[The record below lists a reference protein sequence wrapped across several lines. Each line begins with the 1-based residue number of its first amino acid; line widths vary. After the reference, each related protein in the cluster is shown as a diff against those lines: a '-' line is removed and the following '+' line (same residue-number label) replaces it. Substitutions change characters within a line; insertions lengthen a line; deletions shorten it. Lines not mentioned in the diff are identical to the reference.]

1 MWTAFV
7 LGFFGGAH
15 CILMCGPLVWYLK
28 LQRSN
33 YKARGFLLHQIGRL
47 FGYVFL
53 GFVAGM
59 ISYGFSL
66 MLLHKYIAL
75 ALGIVLCYS
84 AITSFLPSLDF
95 LRIKKLNVLSRWIG
109 TFQSKIKNTS
119 LVVIGFI
126 NAFLPCGLIYV
137 ALAASTA
144 FFDPAKGAVYMLFFG
159 LGTLPALGV
168 SYVIPQNF
176 TLKLQST
183 RWLLPLITG
192 LVGILLVLRGLTI
205 GIPYISPQENQLNV
219 SPISSSY
226 ECARE

>member
-144 FFDPAKGAVYMLFFG
+144 FFDPAKGALYMLF
-159 LGTLPALGV
+159 LG
-168 SYVIPQNF
+168 
-176 TLKLQST
+176 
-183 RWLLPLITG
+183 
-192 LVGILLVLRGLTI
+192 
-205 GIPYISPQENQLNV
+205 
-219 SPISSSY
+219 
-226 ECARE
+226 